1 MPQVGSELIIS
12 KSVSRPP
19 GHRERKA
26 QGAILTQR
34 QLIPQSLRHRRSN
47 DNHSGK
53 SFSASRVGAL

>member
-19 GHRERKA
+19 GYRERKA

-34 QLIPQSLRHRRSN
+34 QLIP
-47 DNHSGK
+47 
-53 SFSASRVGAL
+53 